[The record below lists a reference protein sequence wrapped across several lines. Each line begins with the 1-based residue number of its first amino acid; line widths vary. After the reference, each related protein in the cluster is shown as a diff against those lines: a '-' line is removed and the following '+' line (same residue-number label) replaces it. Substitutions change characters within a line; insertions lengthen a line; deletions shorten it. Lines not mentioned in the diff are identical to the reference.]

1 MLIAF
6 LKGFGAGSG
15 LIIAIGAQNAF
26 VLSQGIKKNHYIVIP
41 LICAVCDA
49 LLITLGV
56 TGMGLFLA
64 STRTLSL
71 MAGMGGAVFLFLY
84 GLRSFKSALAGGSLS
99 SDEKARTSLKAAIL
113 TTLAVTLLNP
123 HVYLDTVVLLGS
135 LSSQFHPPAHLYFG
149 AGAVMASFS
158 WFFALGVGGRLL
170 APPGIYQGRLME
182 SIEFSGGDN
191 HVGHCRFC
199 FKGIIPH
206 LNICRTRLVPFQHF
220 FLIRAFFSIIFS
232 LQIR

>member
-26 VLSQGIKKNHYIVIP
+26 VLSQGIKKNHYILIS

-56 TGMGLFLA
+56 SGVGVFLA
-64 STRTLSL
+64 SSRTLSL
-71 MAGMGGAVFLFLY
+71 IAGIGGAGFLFLY
-84 GLRSFKSALAGGSLS
+84 GTRSFKSALGGGSLS
-99 SDEKARTSLKAAIL
+99 LDEKTEMPLKTAIL

-135 LSSQFHPPAHLYFG
+135 LSSQYNPPGNFYFG
-149 AGAVMASFS
+149 TGAVAASFS
-158 WFFALGVGGRLL
+158 WFFALGLGGRLL
-170 APPGIYQGRLME
+170 APLFAK
-182 SIEFSGGDN
+182 EFSWKVLN
-191 HVGHCRFC
+191 SLVGITMWVIAVSVI
-199 FKGIIPH
+199 KG
-206 LNICRTRLVPFQHF
+206 LFYN
-220 FLIRAFFSIIFS
+220 
-232 LQIR
+232 